1 MNRLEKEPLTLPE
14 INFSSEIKYL
24 LEGLTNSK
32 KENLSIENG
41 SKETTQN
48 AIQGHSEMEHLRN
61 VK

>member
-14 INFSSEIKYL
+14 INFPSEIKYL

-32 KENLSIENG
+32 KENQGIDNG

-48 AIQGHSEMEHLRN
+48 AIQGDGTFKRY
-61 VK
+61 

>member
-32 KENLSIENG
+32 KENLCIENG